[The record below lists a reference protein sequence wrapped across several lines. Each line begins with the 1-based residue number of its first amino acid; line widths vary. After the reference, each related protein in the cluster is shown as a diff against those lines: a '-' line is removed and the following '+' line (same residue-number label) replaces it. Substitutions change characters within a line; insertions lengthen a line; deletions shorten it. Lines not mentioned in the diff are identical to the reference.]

1 MYRIYADNT
10 LIYDSTLEDY
20 RIGKGQITKEADKS
34 GSFVFSVYP
43 DHFYYGQ
50 FIQMKTVITVYK
62 SGRIV
67 FRGRILDD
75 TVDYWNT
82 KTLTCEGE
90 LGFLQDSVARPFSFE
105 GDHADLFARFIAEH
119 NSQVDDWKKFKVG
132 TVTVVDEN
140 EYINRSA
147 GGYGAMLDTM
157 QSALTGSAL
166 GGHFYITHGDDGTDP
181 IPTLHYVADFP
192 KTASQGIEFGVNL
205 KDYAKKVSSADLA
218 TCVIPLGVSNG
229 SDGERL
235 TIESVNG
242 GKDYIYDANAVAMYG
257 WIVKTVTWDDVTLA
271 NHLLTKGRAWLQSKI
286 NQVATIEL
294 TAIDLHLLDRS
305 IESYNVCEYV
315 HATSRPHGFD
325 AVMLCSR
332 QTMDLLKPENDT
344 VTLGYSSDTL
354 TGASVKLGASVS
366 SMGKTMSTI
375 RQDADNISMQVEE
388 VSKTMASI
396 DLSVDEIMLVVAGLN
411 GDMSTI
417 EQRLDSIKLK
427 VTNGSTSSSIQL
439 MAGNEELGEPATIS
453 MSGLVTF
460 TGLADGS
467 TTINGGCIKTGKI
480 DADRLNLTGAITFG
494 DLDEDLQSDIEN
506 AGGIS
511 EAEAKTLITSTL
523 VASPTIAGGKFYNME
538 VVAGKAQP
546 GDTWIEIGD
555 DDGYFGLRLTNT
567 TWDGSGGLF
576 SVYDGDFGQ
585 ISFNAKGY
593 WFMGTNVDGERTT
606 LYGTWDFSEADGVD
620 FGGASAED
628 LGIYVPE
635 PDLSDISLS
644 SIGVGA
650 ARLSVEKAGQYRSY
664 HVVSNRAIVPEDGSD
679 YAYVGTTEFP
689 WDVMYAG
696 SCTCCTSDEN
706 KKNSIEELP
715 EKYLAMFDHL
725 TPKRFKM
732 NNGTSGRYHTGF
744 IAQDVKA
751 AMDAAGVDS
760 TELGA
765 WIKGTDKDGNEIY
778 MLRYEEFGAIYAA
791 AIKRLEARVA
801 KLEGKA

>member
-1 MYRIYADNT
+1 MYRIFADDT

-20 RIGKGQITKEADKS
+20 KIGKGQITKEADKS

-43 DHFYYGQ
+43 DHFYYSQ
-50 FIQMKTVITVYK
+50 FVQMKTVVSVRK
-62 SGRIV
+62 SGRFV

-75 TVDYWNT
+75 AVDYWNA
-82 KTLTCEGE
+82 KTITCEGE
-90 LGFLQDSVARPFSFE
+90 LGFLRDSVARPFSFQ
-105 GDHADLFARFIAEH
+105 GTPADLFAKFIAEH
-119 NSQVDDWKKFKVG
+119 NAQVDEFKQFKVG
-132 TVTVVDEN
+132 TVTVVDDN

-147 GGYGAMLDTM
+147 ADYGTMLDTM
-157 QSALTGSAL
+157 QNALPGSAL

-205 KDYAKKVSSADLA
+205 KDYTKKVSSADLA
-218 TCVIPLGVSNG
+218 TCIIPLGVSNG

-235 TIESVNG
+235 TIEEVNG
-242 GKDYIYDANAVAMYG
+242 GKDYIYDANAVALYG
-257 WIVKTVTWDDVTLA
+257 WIVKTVVWDDVTLA
-271 NHLLTKGRAWLQSKI
+271 NHLLTKGRAWLQNVV
-286 NQVATIEL
+286 NQTATIEL
-294 TAIDLHLLDRS
+294 TAIDMHLLDRS

-325 AVMLCSR
+325 AVMLCSK

-344 VTLGYSSDTL
+344 VTLGYSTDTM
-354 TGASVKLGASVS
+354 TGANVKLGASVS
-366 SMGKTMSTI
+366 SMGKTMSSI
-375 RQDADNISMQVEE
+375 LQDADSISLQVQEIGK
-388 VSKTMASI
+388 SMSSI

-417 EQRLDSIKLK
+417 EQRLDSIKLE

-439 MAGNEELGEPATIS
+439 MAGNEKLGEPATIS

-460 TGLADGS
+460 AGLKDGT
-467 TTINGGCIKTGKI
+467 TTIDGGCIKTGTI
-480 DADRLNLTGAITFG
+480 DAERLNLTGAITFG
-494 DLDEDLQSDIEN
+494 DLNEELQSDIEN

-511 EAEAKTLITSTL
+511 EAQAKTLITDTL
-523 VASPTIAGGKFYNME
+523 VQSPTIAGGVFTDLAQKYFLEMNTDADAGEYGFRLRYTYTPGKFVE
-538 VVAGKAQP
+538 S
-546 GDTWIEIGD
+546 DTVSIQD
-555 DDGYFGLRLTNT
+555 LFAVSYDGYGRIEMHGPYGMILGVDNDETVHPV
-567 TWDGSGGLF
+567 GS
-576 SVYDGDFGQ
+576 
-585 ISFNAKGY
+585 
-593 WFMGTNVDGERTT
+593 
-606 LYGTWDFSEADGVD
+606 WDFSETYSVD

-628 LGIYVPE
+628 LGISV
-635 PDLSDISLS
+635 DLSDLSIS
-644 SIGVGA
+644 SIGAGTA
-650 ARLSVEKAGQYRSY
+650 LLSVEKVGQYKSY

-679 YAYVGTTEFP
+679 YAHVGTTEFP

-715 EKYLAMFDHL
+715 EKYMTLFDHL
-725 TPKRFKM
+725 MPKRFKM
-732 NNGTSGRYHTGF
+732 NDGTSGRYHTGF

-765 WIKGTDKDGNEIY
+765 WIKGTDKDGNDIY

>member
-43 DHFYYGQ
+43 DHPYYSQ
-50 FIQMKTVITVYK
+50 FVQMKTVITVYK

-75 TVDYWNT
+75 AVDYWNT

-192 KTASQGIEFGVNL
+192 KTASQSIEFGVNL

-344 VTLGYSSDTL
+344 VTMGYSSDTL

-366 SMGKTMSTI
+366 SMGKTMSAI
-375 RQDADNISMQVEE
+375 QQDADSISMQVEE

-411 GDMSTI
+411 GGMSTI
-417 EQRLDSIKLK
+417 EQKLGSIKLA

-439 MAGNEELGEPATIS
+439 MAGDEKLGTPATIS
-453 MSGLVTF
+453 MSGLVSF
-460 TGLADGS
+460 TGLKDGT
-467 TTINGGCIKTGKI
+467 TTIDGGCIKTGTI
-480 DADRLNLTGAITFG
+480 
-494 DLDEDLQSDIEN
+494 
-506 AGGIS
+506 
-511 EAEAKTLITSTL
+511 EAERLDLSGVATFKALSDGPATGQTVIDGGWLKGETLEGN
-523 VASPTIAGGKFYNME
+523 TIAGGVF
-538 VVAGKAQP
+538 ADLGKRVFLEMNVDDEDGDRYGMRLRETYTP
-546 GDTWIEIGD
+546 GNFSTATIED
-555 DDGYFGLRLTNT
+555 LFTVFWDGYGTITL
-567 TWDGSGGLF
+567 GSTEGSFLG
-576 SVYDGDFGQ
+576 VTGDLV
-585 ISFNAKGY
+585 KP
-593 WFMGTNVDGERTT
+593 
-606 LYGTWDFSEADGVD
+606 YGTWDFSHAAWID
-620 FGGASAED
+620 FGGVSAED
-628 LGIYVPE
+628 LGISVPE
-635 PDLSDISLS
+635 PDLSDVSLS
-644 SIGVGA
+644 SIGAGTA
-650 ARLSVEKAGQYRSY
+650 WLSVEKVGQYKAY

-679 YAYVGTTEFP
+679 YAHVGTTEFP

-706 KKNSIEELP
+706 RKNSIEELP
-715 EKYLAMFDHL
+715 DKYLTLFDHL

-801 KLEGKA
+801 KLEGKV